1 MHEPQKGQQKKV
13 RTYRRKARKDFL
25 AVSKTGRPSVKKIR
39 KGIKKQIQY
48 VARNLGHIEKLAG
61 SCEEPG
67 NSPLKL
73 LNRQLH
79 KKLLVAAEVY
89 RQQKTMFKQQ
99 KHSIADRIVS
109 ISQPHVRPIV
119 RGKARA
125 DVEFGAKISLS
136 MVDGYAFLEKL
147 SWDAYN
153 EALDLK
159 DHIEAY
165 RERFGSYPA
174 SVHVDKIYR
183 NRENLKYC
191 KKRGI
196 ALSGPPL
203 GRPPKDPE
211 RHRELLKGARE
222 SEVARIPIEGK
233 FGNGKR
239 RYGWNRISS
248 KLRTTSESSISLTV
262 LVMNLEK
269 IARDLLLSF
278 LNRLLQLLILVEKGP
293 DYTLRWWI
301 SGYSASPI

>member
-1 MHEPQKGQQKKV
+1 MHEPQKGPQKKV

-25 AVSKTGRPSVKKIR
+25 AVSKTSRPSIKKIR

-48 VARNLGHIEKLAG
+48 VARNLGHIEKLAS

-73 LNRQLH
+73 LNLQLY

-89 RQQKTMFKQQ
+89 RQQKTMFKHR

-109 ISQPHVRPIV
+109 ISQPNVRPIV
-119 RGKARA
+119 RGKART

-165 RERFGSYPA
+165 RERFGFYPA

-191 KKRGI
+191 KNRGI
-196 ALSGPPL
+196 GLSGPPL

-239 RYGWNRISS
+239 RYGWNWISS

-278 LNRLLQLLILVEKGP
+278 LNRLLQLLILVGKGP
-293 DYTLRWWI
+293 DYTLRR
-301 SGYSASPI
+301 